1 MTFKATKLLS
11 TASLACVLAACG
23 GGGSSS
29 YSSSTSSSPSGTAST
44 IVTYGTIT
52 GFGSVFVNGTRFDVS
67 SAQVSNNSLTA
78 TADDLKVGQMVRLE
92 AEDRHDGSLPRALHI
107 ERDSAIEGAVT
118 AVDTAAG
125 TITVLGQV
133 IIVDSSTMFDN
144 RISPASL
151 AGITVGLNVE
161 VDGFIAADGSI
172 HATRIEPNAATG
184 QKEITGNIASIDTTL
199 KTFQIGTL
207 TVSYAAATLKD
218 FPTAGPVNGDL
229 VEVKGTT
236 LNTAGQLVATLVARK
251 HFDDN
256 TMRGADDVEFEGL
269 VTRFVSATDF
279 DVNSKAV
286 TTTSSTRFSGG
297 TAGSLAL
304 DVKVE
309 VEGKFNSSGVLVADK
324 ISFHQEA
331 DVRIEGN
338 VDSIDATAG
347 TLKVLGITVKLD
359 TTTSFDDKSGSH
371 DHFIALSKL
380 AVGDHVQVRG
390 IVDATVAN
398 QLDATRLERES
409 GSGNNVELRGAIAT
423 LAQPNFTILGT
434 TVITSSATIFKGI
447 TATALF
453 ATTTHPLVDVRGTW
467 DGTNLTAQTVQLQTE
482 EEMHD

>member
-1 MTFKATKLLS
+1 MKFKTLKFLT
-11 TASLACVLAACG
+11 TASLACVFAACG

-29 YSSSTSSSPSGTAST
+29 YSSSSTPAGKSST

-67 SAQVSNNSLTA
+67 SAAVSDNSRSA
-78 TADDLKVGQMVRLE
+78 TADDLKVGEMVRLE
-92 AEDRHDGSLPRALHI
+92 AEDRHDGGLPRALHI

-118 AVDTAAG
+118 AVDTTAG
-125 TITVLGQV
+125 TITVLAQ
-133 IIVDSSTMFDN
+133 IIVVDSSTMFDS
-144 RISPASL
+144 RITPASL
-151 AGITVGLNVE
+151 AGITVGMSIE
-161 VDGFIAADGSI
+161 VDGFVAADGSI
-172 HATRIEPNAATG
+172 HATRVEPNAVSTDN
-184 QKEITGNIASIDTTL
+184 EVTGNVAALDATL
-199 KTFQIGTL
+199 KTFKIGTL
-207 TVSYAAATLKD
+207 TVSYATATLKD
-218 FPTAGPVNGDL
+218 FPTTGPANGDL
-229 VEVKGTT
+229 VEVKGTA
-236 LNTAGQLVATLVARK
+236 LNTAGQLVATVVARK

-256 TMRGADDVEFEGL
+256 TMHQADDVEFEGL

-286 TTTSSTRFSGG
+286 TTTGSTRFEGG

-304 DVKVE
+304 NVKVE
-309 VEGKFNSSGVLVADK
+309 VEGKLNSAGVLVADK

-331 DVRIEGN
+331 DVRVDGNIET
-338 VDSIDATAG
+338 IDATAG
-347 TLKVLGITVKLD
+347 TLKVLGITIKVA

-390 IVDATVAN
+390 IVDSTVAN

-409 GSGNNVELRGAIAT
+409 GSATSVELRGAIGT

-434 TVITSSATIFKGI
+434 SVATTTSTKFEGI
-447 TATALF
+447 TAVALF
-453 ATTTHPLVDVRGTW
+453 ASTTHPLIDVRGTW
-467 DGTNLTAQTVQLQTE
+467 DGTTLTAKSVQLETE